1 MPPKDNI
8 NKINQKLTEEHSAA
22 SSIKSRLTRQSV
34 QSAITSTQHKLK
46 LYKNIPANGLI
57 LFCGEIE
64 AEEGKGAKKITI
76 DIEPFKPITSTAYKC
91 QPRFHTEPL
100 ESLLEDDE
108 RFGFIIVDGNG
119 ILLAT
124 LQGENKEVLQ
134 RMQVQ
139 LPKKHGRGGQSAQRF
154 GRIREE
160 KRHAYVVK
168 CCEMIQQCFISENK
182 PNIKGLVLAGSA
194 QLKQDLLDCDKFEMR
209 LRPIVLGTL
218 DVSYGMDMGLNHA
231 ISLG

>member
-1 MPPKDNI
+1 M
-8 NKINQKLTEEHSAA
+8 TEEHSAA
-22 SSIKSRLTRQSV
+22 SSIKSRITRQSV
-34 QSAITSTQHKLK
+34 QSAITSTQQKLK
-46 LYKNIPANGLI
+46 LYKNIPTNGLI

-76 DIEPFKPITSTAYKC
+76 DLEPFKPITATAYKC

-100 ESLLEDDE
+100 EALLEDDE
-108 RFGFIIVDGNG
+108 RFGFVIIDGNG

-124 LQGENKEVLQ
+124 LQGEHKEVLQ

-168 CCEMIQQCFISENK
+168 CCEMIQAAFISENK
-182 PNIKGLVLAGSA
+182 ANIKGLIFAGSA
-194 QLKQDLLDCDKFEMR
+194 QLK
-209 LRPIVLGTL
+209 
-218 DVSYGMDMGLNHA
+218 
-231 ISLG
+231 